1 MTTIEE
7 RMTILRTEFRTELK
21 YLATKA
27 DVKDLGNRLSA
38 DIKGVENRLS
48 ANIKGVENRLTTG
61 NKGLEGKLKELETRL
76 MLRLGGLMVVG
87 FGAVIAALRFW
98 Q

>member
-27 DVKDLGNRLSA
+27 DVKDLG
-38 DIKGVENRLS
+38 NRLS

-76 MLRLGGLMVVG
+76 MLRLGGLLVVG
-87 FGAVIAALRFW
+87 FSAVIAALRFW

>member
-7 RMTILRTEFRTELK
+7 RMTILETEFRTELK
-21 YLATKA
+21 HLATKA
-27 DVKDLGNRLSA
+27 DLKDL
-38 DIKGVENRLS
+38 ET
-48 ANIKGVENRLTTG
+48 RLTG
-61 NKGLEGKLKELETRL
+61 DMKELETRL